1 LQGFASRLLTL
12 RNKLVR
18 LCRPLQGTEQNAWM
32 QVAASGAT
40 SSFEFCLPAVIRVAF
55 FPG

>member
-1 LQGFASRLLTL
+1 LA
-12 RNKLVR
+12 R
-18 LCRPLQGTEQNAWM
+18 LCRPLPGTEQNAWM

-40 SSFEFCLPAVIRVAF
+40 SFFEFCLPAVIRVAF